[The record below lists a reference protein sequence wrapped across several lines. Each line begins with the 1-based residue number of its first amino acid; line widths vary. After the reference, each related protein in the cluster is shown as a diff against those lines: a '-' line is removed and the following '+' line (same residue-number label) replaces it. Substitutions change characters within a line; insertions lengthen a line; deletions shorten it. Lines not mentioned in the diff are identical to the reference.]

1 MKPKL
6 FQRFEG
12 IKTLVTPT
20 ANKINSA
27 ISPKTKKVKPTG
39 DPKLAREPACQP
51 ISTIGNLIPVLST
64 ICRTIFVTTGV
75 NSLMIQENPVKPTP
89 A

>member
-1 MKPKL
+1 MSYIKANVPQIMKPKL

-27 ISPKTKKVKPTG
+27 ISPNTKR
-39 DPKLAREPACQP
+39 LNQLEIQ
-51 ISTIGNLIPVLST
+51 NL
-64 ICRTIFVTTGV
+64 
-75 NSLMIQENPVKPTP
+75 QENQP
-89 A
+89 ASQYRQ